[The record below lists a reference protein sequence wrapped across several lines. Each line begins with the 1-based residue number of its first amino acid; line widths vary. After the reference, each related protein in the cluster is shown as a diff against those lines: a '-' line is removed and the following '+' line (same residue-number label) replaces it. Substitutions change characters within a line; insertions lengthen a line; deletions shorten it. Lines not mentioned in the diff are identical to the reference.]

1 MTEVF
6 KIDSLATEFRFHLF
20 SLSKRIFIKKFLTF
34 KKFIPGPN
42 ENDDSFF
49 HSLKHTKIK

>member
-34 KKFIPGPN
+34 KKIIAGPN